1 MTEATWTK
9 NAIRVQLQT
18 GLGKKRTR
26 TFNNIA
32 QNVTGDQLEKFGHLI
47 ALLTGETFLGVT
59 ETTTTS
65 ITGGKR

>member
-18 GLGKKRTR
+18 KLGKKRTR

-32 QNVTGDQLEKFGHLI
+32 QNVTEDQLEKFGHLI

-59 ETTTTS
+59 ETTTTN